1 MPISILG
8 INVMGNDFNEY
19 INIGSDDRLMIVVGM
34 AKKMITDIF
43 IDSHSERIMIMGS
56 VDFNMLATI
65 MMVILI
71 TIIMRAVANIGMIVF
86 E

>member
-1 MPISILG
+1 
-8 INVMGNDFNEY
+8 
-19 INIGSDDRLMIVVGM
+19 MIVVGM
-34 AKKMITDIF
+34 AKKMITDNY
-43 IDSHSERIMIMGS
+43 IDSHSERIMIMGI

-65 MMVILI
+65 LMVILI